1 MSVEKIYPKG
11 IMCFPKGD
19 KAPEF
24 VLGTVLITLNDLITF
39 CKENPNLLTE
49 YKGQKQLKLSLKNGN
64 KGIYMEVDTFKPTSQ
79 NSAQQN
85 SNKKDD
91 LPF

>member
-85 SNKKDD
+85 SNKKASGR
-91 LPF
+91 

>member
-49 YKGQKQLKLSLKNGN
+49 YKRQKPLVGHN
-64 KGIYMEVDTFKPTSQ
+64 I
-79 NSAQQN
+79 
-85 SNKKDD
+85 
-91 LPF
+91 